1 MTNDKQLLRN
11 SSSKKKRTQGE
22 LLEEISYK
30 LTVVIDQLDNILN
43 YKPPVQDDNV
53 EEEYSED
60 FEGVGK
66 STYVDGVSEVE
77 VVPFGNGWL
86 MFYTAN
92 SGLFAATSDDGV
104 SWKKIGSL
112 DLKITD
118 VTIISLGSA
127 RTSDAQ
133 YKIYGEEEKVSGEV
147 DREEVNT
154 VGKNWISSFTL
165 TVS

>member
-1 MTNDKQLLRN
+1 MYLTETFVVGFALD
-11 SSSKKKRTQGE
+11 SVSKIWGLTSDDG
-22 LLEEISYK
+22 LEWSWDEK
-30 LTVVIDQLDNILN
+30 VTL
-43 YKPPVQDDNV
+43 
-53 EEEYSED
+53 EYSED

-66 STYVDGVSEVE
+66 TTYVDGVSEVE

-133 YKIYGEEEKVSGEV
+133 YKIYGEEEN
-147 DREEVNT
+147 DPEEAGARVEATT
-154 VGKNWISSFTL
+154 VGKNWISSFVL